1 VTLFEYI
8 AIAFSLIYSIALVR
22 LLGGL
27 PDAIRPGRIYW
38 VHLVFVVTVLV
49 YVINAFWAFWSY
61 SNAAWTYPSYI
72 AALLTPTI
80 QYFLAAIL
88 VPGEPDEVSS
98 WRDHYFSVRRR
109 FFVGLCVLGLAGSLS
124 NTVLVSM
131 PLQHPARLGQVGILA
146 IGVAGLISSNPRVHA
161 VLAVTS
167 LIAVV
172 AFGIVVLAQPASLG

>member
-1 VTLFEYI
+1 MTLFEYI
-8 AIAFSLIYSIALVR
+8 AIAFSLVYSIALVR

-38 VHLVFVVTVLV
+38 VHLAFVVTALL

-61 SNAAWTYPSYI
+61 SSVAWTYPAYI

-88 VPGEPDEVSS
+88 IPGEPDKVLS

-109 FFVGLCVLGLAGSLS
+109 FFVGVCVLGLAGLLS
-124 NTVLVSM
+124 NTVLLSM

-146 IGVAGLISSNPRVHA
+146 IGVAGVISSNPRVHA
-161 VLAVTS
+161 ALAITSLVGVVGFGLIVLA
-167 LIAVV
+167 L
-172 AFGIVVLAQPASLG
+172 PASLG

>member
-1 VTLFEYI
+1 MTLFEYI

-38 VHLVFVVTVLV
+38 VHLVFVVTALL
-49 YVINAFWAFWSY
+49 YAINAFWAFWSY
-61 SNAAWTYPSYI
+61 SSVTWAYPSYI

-98 WRDHYFSVRRR
+98 WRDYYFSIRRR
-109 FFVGLCVLGLAGSLS
+109 LFAGLCVLGLAGLVS

-131 PLQHPARLGQVGILA
+131 PLQHPARFGQVGTLA
-146 IGVAGLISSNPRVHA
+146 IGVAGLLTSDPRVHA
-161 VLAVTS
+161 VLAVTC

-172 AFGIVVLAQPASLG
+172 AFGVIVLAQPASLG